1 MSDLARLKDQLSDAF
16 GSTEAVDEAVAAEHI
31 DQTSKHLPPPLPS
44 RQPEP
49 ATSSL
54 LHGFALLSAGGAVAF
69 FFASLLNYDAVFAL
83 LSAFTGLI
91 GLTGFA
97 HAAWRTSVSRGRDV
111 LEAKTQEEKQ
121 NRNAALMA
129 EMHEAMGDLVV
140 TRDMNRRITH
150 ANGVFREMTGCADP
164 EGKACED
171 IGIAFRPGGKLHCYD
186 LEIAT
191 PFGQRIFS
199 WHDVVTQDV
208 SSSKLVISS
217 IARDVTDER
226 AALVSREEARVKAE
240 NADAAKGRLLATV
253 SHEIRLPLSG
263 ILGMNHLLSQT
274 RLNQEQR
281 NYLDGMRQSGQALV
295 QLVEDLLDYST
306 MESGRFRLNPRA
318 ENLRQLIES
327 VVEMLAHRAHEKGVE
342 IASFVSPDVPDYLD
356 FDPARLRQVLF
367 NLIGNA
373 VKFTANGGV
382 LVQAGM
388 RDGEIS
394 IAVEDTGPGMNRA
407 EQARIFGE
415 FEQAGSASQRRAGTG
430 LGLAIS
436 ARIVREFGG
445 TLTVDSEQGKGSTF
459 VLKFCPEGAGLT
471 QPTSRT
477 DTLRQSR
484 VLLLSPAGVA
494 ANATL
499 SAIRSLGGI
508 CHHFPDAAGIE
519 RLLAE
524 GALAGLTDVIVDH
537 RVATEFKT
545 FLKALPPYP
554 ATPLRRI
561 LLVNPEERASQ
572 KQDDFDAW
580 LIRPLRE
587 KSLVDVLC
595 GRLRGVERRDAIN
608 DNYSGFGYS
617 PPVAIP
623 HDGSGACQ
631 LDVLVA
637 EDDPVNAR
645 IIRAVLE
652 RAGCKVRLVSDFNAL
667 SQALSNSDDLPD
679 LVISDL
685 NMPGGEG
692 LEVLPDICAS
702 LAKSK
707 PVPAI
712 VLSADTAD
720 ESRATLLDSGIELVL
735 PKPVEPKRLIEE
747 ILRLFPQKRTGQ
759 I

>member
-1 MSDLARLKDQLSDAF
+1 MSDLARLKEQLTDAF
-16 GSTEAVDEAVAAEHI
+16 GTAEAASLPVVQTERAASAA
-31 DQTSKHLPPPLPS
+31 DQPAP
-44 RQPEP
+44 QP
-49 ATSSL
+49 SSL
-54 LHGFALLSAGGAVAF
+54 LQVFALLSAGGAIAF
-69 FFASLLNYDAVFAL
+69 FLAGLLKYDAIFVVLAAL
-83 LSAFTGLI
+83 TGLI

-97 HAAWRTSVSRGRDV
+97 HAAWRTSVSRSMDA
-111 LEAKTQEEKQ
+111 LEARSQEEKQ
-121 NRNAALMA
+121 SRNAALMA

-150 ANGVFREMTGCADP
+150 ANGVFRQITGCADP

-186 LEIAT
+186 VEIAT
-191 PFGQRIFS
+191 PYGQRIFS

-208 SSSKLVISS
+208 ASSRLVISS

-226 AALVSREEARVKAE
+226 AALINREEARVKAE

-306 MESGRFRLNPRA
+306 MEAGRFQLNPRA

-327 VVEMLAHRAHEKGVE
+327 VVEMLSHRAHEKGVE
-342 IASFVSPDVPDYLD
+342 IASFVSPQVPDYLD

-373 VKFTANGGV
+373 VKFTAKGGV
-382 LVQAGM
+382 LVQASM
-388 RDGEIS
+388 VDGELS
-394 IAVEDTGPGMNRA
+394 IAVEDTGPGMSRA

-415 FEQAGSASQRRAGTG
+415 FEQAGPATERSAGTG

-445 TLTVDSEQGKGSTF
+445 ALTVSSRKGKGSVF
-459 VLKFCPEGAGLT
+459 LLKFRPRGAGLA
-471 QPTSRT
+471 QPSPRA
-477 DTLRQSR
+477 DVLKNAS
-484 VLLLSPAGVA
+484 VLLLSPAGMA
-494 ANATL
+494 ATATRR
-499 SAIRSLGGI
+499 AIQSLGGL
-508 CHHFPDAAGIE
+508 CHHVSTVKDMEALLCDVDRAAI
-519 RLLAE
+519 
-524 GALAGLTDVIVDH
+524 TDVIVDH
-537 RVATEFKT
+537 RVVSEFRV
-545 FLKALPPYP
+545 LMKALPCDP
-554 ATPLRRI
+554 AKPVRRI
-561 LLVNPEERASQ
+561 LLVNPEERAAQ

-608 DNYSGFGYS
+608 DNYAGFGFAG
-617 PPVAIP
+617 PVAALREKP
-623 HDGSGACQ
+623 PQ
-631 LDVLVA
+631 RPLDVLVA

-652 RAGCKVRLVSDFNAL
+652 KADCKVRLVSDFEAL
-667 SQALSNSDDLPD
+667 AAALGDDQALLD

-692 LEVLPDICAS
+692 LEVLPRLYRS
-702 LAKSK
+702 LSTRKS
-707 PVPAI
+707 VPFF
-712 VLSADTAD
+712 VLSADRAD
-720 ESRATLLDSGIELVL
+720 ESRQRLLSSGIDLVL
-735 PKPVEPKRLIEE
+735 SKPFDPSRLLGE
-747 ILRLFPQKRTGQ
+747 IARLFPKQRSYKP
-759 I
+759 